1 MSAFSSV
8 ANKNLHQV
16 CGSYLFGQTIDLHEK
31 ITDTKPSLNGF
42 KRGHGGQMKFT
53 ANFFAMV
60 LALSVATN
68 GYACSEDGSTGIVA
82 ENDMYI
88 PANLKGLKTGITE
101 EQFNAIIDKVETLY
115 APIVASAGGKLS
127 VSRAWEDGTVNAFAS
142 RSGTTW
148 QVAMFGGLARH
159 EAITEDGF
167 ALVVCHEIGHHLGGA
182 PKKAGWGSSTW
193 ASNEGQSDYFATLK
207 CLRKVFLNDDNA
219 SVVRGLAAP
228 AELKKACRKEF
239 SKRVDENICIRNGM
253 AGLSVAK
260 LFQALRKETVAP
272 DFKTPDALVV
282 PRMKDEHPATQC
294 RLDTYFQGALC
305 QMDDATDVSQ
315 TDEKV
320 GTCHPSNGDTLG
332 NRPLCWFKPTL

>member
-1 MSAFSSV
+1 MT
-8 ANKNLHQV
+8 NKNLHHLDQ
-16 CGSYLFGQTIDLHEK
+16 GFLLGQTLGLHEK
-31 ITDTKPSLNGF
+31 IINTKPTLNGF

-53 ANFFAMV
+53 ANLFAMI

-68 GYACSEDGSTGIVA
+68 GYACSEDGSTGIVP

-88 PANLKGLKTGITE
+88 PVDTKGLKKTGLTE

-115 APIVASAGGKLS
+115 APIVSSAGGKLS
-127 VSRAWEDGTVNAFAS
+127 VSRAWEDGTVNAYAS

-159 EAITEDGF
+159 ETITEDGF
-167 ALVVCHEIGHHLGGA
+167 ALVVCHELGHHIGGA
-182 PKKAGWGSSTW
+182 PKKSGWGSSTW
-193 ASNEGQSDYFATLK
+193 ASNEGQADYFATLK
-207 CLRKVFLNDDNA
+207 CLRKVFLSDDNA

-260 LFQALRKETVAP
+260 LFQALRNATVLP
-272 DFKTPDALVV
+272 DFKTPDAGVV
-282 PRMKDEHPATQC
+282 TSTNHSHPAYQC

-320 GTCHPSNGDTLG
+320 GTCHPANGDTLG